1 MPKKCEFIAD
11 KRNVSQINEN
21 KLSIGSPVNKQK
33 LNLGQFLV
41 RGKKQN
47 TVESGKT
54 NGTPTTV
61 NANLREKEGIKKMDG
76 IEVLRE
82 IGRGTYGTVWLVR
95 KRSDQKYLVLKSV
108 DLSHSNQQEAEAAR
122 QEVHLLASLKHPN
135 IVSYKGSFELNYQLH
150 LLMGYCEGGD
160 LFTCIKQQHGKL
172 FSEQRVIRWFI
183 QITMALQ
190 YLHGHNILHRDL
202 KTQNIFLTRSGL
214 IKLGD
219 FGIARIL
226 GSSIDMATTMIGTPY
241 YMSPELFAGLPY
253 NYKSDIWALGCCLY
267 ELVTLKH
274 AFHARDMSGLIY
286 KISHG
291 KIGGISKVYSE
302 DLQCLISDML
312 NRTSDL
318 RPSTSQILHRPFVK
332 GHISAF
338 LKDTKQPAQSGEIQ
352 KVTKEDCNLQ
362 INPKKDN
369 EDKMK
374 EEVIRPNPG
383 ARRCCEIF
391 PELESLQISGDKM
404 KLESRSKVESK
415 PSGVKECQCKRQ
427 GNKEMPS
434 AGQGS
439 KSRRRRHHNKNSVIP
454 DSSTN
459 QDPLVVSGDC
469 FFLRDIPSSVAT
481 DECSPSTSS
490 AFSARERRRQRRLQ
504 EIDLEIDCEEIKT
517 NSSRSTE
524 SIFDCEYV
532 TEKEVKAKARI
543 DCCIKGDAVS
553 EVCLDNPLIQDV
565 PVSLK
570 FQEVNDFVNI
580 LDTTLS
586 DDGVENLGETCA
598 QDTQILMPKDGLESR
613 IGILE
618 DALISKVGKD
628 QAAAVISLAKTNSWE
643 GWEDQRALAEKILGD
658 HLFSSVATIVWHLK
672 LCYCFHL
679 DELDHPV

>member
-1 MPKKCEFIAD
+1 
-11 KRNVSQINEN
+11 
-21 KLSIGSPVNKQK
+21 
-33 LNLGQFLV
+33 
-41 RGKKQN
+41 
-47 TVESGKT
+47 
-54 NGTPTTV
+54 
-61 NANLREKEGIKKMDG
+61 MDG

-122 QEVHLLASLKHPN
+122 QEVRLLASLKHPN
-135 IVSYKGSFELNYQLH
+135 IVSYKGSFELSYQLH

-312 NRTSDL
+312 NRTSDV

-338 LKDTKQPAQSGEIQ
+338 LKDTKQPVQSDEVR
-352 KVTKEDCNLQ
+352 KVAEEDCNMQ
-362 INPKKDN
+362 INPRKENTSLN
-369 EDKMK
+369 ETGRIVGCMYLAGKLNEEKMK
-374 EEVIRPNPG
+374 EEVIRPNLG

-391 PELESLQISGDKM
+391 PEFESLQISGDKK

-459 QDPLVVSGDC
+459 QETLDVAGDS
-469 FFLRDIPSSVAT
+469 FLPDISSAVTA
-481 DECSPSTSS
+481 ECSPSASS

-504 EIDLEIDCEEIKT
+504 EKDLDIACEEMKM

-524 SIFDCEYV
+524 NIFDCEYV
-532 TEKEVKAKARI
+532 TEKEVKAKASI
-543 DCCIKGDAVS
+543 DACITGDTVS
-553 EVCLDNPLIQDV
+553 EAGLDNPLIQGV

-570 FQEVNDFVNI
+570 FQEVTDFVNI

-586 DDGVENLGETCA
+586 DDGVENFNENCV
-598 QDTQILMPKDGLESR
+598 QDPQITMPKDGLESR

-618 DALISKVGKD
+618 DALKNKVGKG
-628 QAAAVISLAKTNSWE
+628 QAAEVISLVKTNSWE

-658 HLFSSVATIVWHLK
+658 PLFSSVATIVWHLK
-672 LCYCFHL
+672 LCYCFHN